1 MTASKSSKAET
12 HPDTA
17 PVAAPVTAST
27 ATVEVTPEGTGTK
40 PPSENPPAQASALQ
54 VRPDTPS
61 AIVSTFR
68 VAGDRPVYAGTLAI
82 SETYSIAGSL
92 RPVQASRQRVVEMMG
107 DRPIMASGLDIR
119 ETFHSSGVRPIAAA
133 SLAITESYRA
143 MGDRPVASN
152 QIDNPAL
159 LMGFLD

>member
-1 MTASKSSKAET
+1 MTASKSPKAET
-12 HPDTA
+12 HPGTA
-17 PVAAPVTAST
+17 TTTATVT
-27 ATVEVTPEGTGTK
+27 ATVEVTPNST
-40 PPSENPPAQASALQ
+40 PPENPPAPAATQASALQ
-54 VRPDTPS
+54 VRPETPS

-82 SETYSIAGSL
+82 SETYSIAGSI

-133 SLAITESYRA
+133 SLAITESYRS

-152 QIDNPAL
+152 QIDNPVL